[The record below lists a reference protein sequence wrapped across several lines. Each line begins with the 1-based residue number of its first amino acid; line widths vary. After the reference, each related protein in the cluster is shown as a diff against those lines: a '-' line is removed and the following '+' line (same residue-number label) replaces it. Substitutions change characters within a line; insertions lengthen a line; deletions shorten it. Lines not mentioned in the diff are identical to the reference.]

1 MIDTDARGGSGE
13 EEEKGDTHMEEQTG
27 GGGRRGRYGEGKGDA
42 QAEEG
47 READT
52 KTGQGLTPW
61 RAPSG

>member
-1 MIDTDARGGSGE
+1 MIDTDARGRTGE
-13 EEEKGDTHMEEQTG
+13 EEENGNTQKEEQRG
-27 GGGRRGRYGEGKGDA
+27 GGGGRYGEGKGDA
-42 QAEEG
+42 QGKKG